1 MLCICKYY
9 SLGDGEAWGNPEVYL
24 FIAAAVVCALGQV
37 IWINKGLAIFPAV
50 KFVPAYSASLSL
62 LGSTIGA
69 VYFQEY
75 QKLAG
80 VGMVMWPV
88 GSLVVVGGIL
98 ILLLNEA
105 PDDQDNLAG
114 ARQ

>member
-1 MLCICKYY
+1 MWCRVLFV
-9 SLGDGEAWGNPEVYL
+9 GDSEAWGNPEVYL
-24 FIAAAVVCALGQV
+24 FIVAAVVCALGQV
-37 IWINKGLAIFPAV
+37 IWINKGLAAFPAI

-75 QKLAG
+75 QKLTG
-80 VGMVMWPV
+80 IGMVMWPI

-98 ILLLNEA
+98 ILLLNET
-105 PDDQDNLAG
+105 PDEQDDLDG
-114 ARQ
+114 MR